1 MEFMSPFGM
10 FSPLGPMLSAP
21 LLPSTRSVGYVPGV
35 RLGAN
40 VNDLGWV
47 RDLRRIAAGG
57 GRGVCLLVVVVVVVV
72 VGVGGRSYSPSCRD
86 ERRRRAYVLT
96 GAMGCS
102 RVVYVVC
109 VCVMWLCQ
117 SRPFVRCSL
126 FVDEEGRRRRR

>member
-57 GRGVCLLVVVVVVVV
+57 GRGVCLLV
-72 VGVGGRSYSPSCRD
+72 SC
-86 ERRRRAYVLT
+86 
-96 GAMGCS
+96 GCG
-102 RVVYVVC
+102 C
-109 VCVMWLCQ
+109 
-117 SRPFVRCSL
+117 
-126 FVDEEGRRRRR
+126 GRRWGKELLTELQR